1 MIIEIK
7 QNDKIHEII
16 EVKNAYILGIN
27 IINKTERT
35 RKHYT
40 DELQF
45 DKPYIHFDRLLPNG
59 YYMDLLLIK
68 ANEDTWSRYKG
79 IDNLSIKFDC
89 VTVESKL

>member
-1 MIIEIK
+1 MIIEIE

-35 RKHYT
+35 QKHYT

-68 ANEDTWSRYKG
+68 TDKDTLSKYKG
-79 IDNLSIKFDC
+79 IDNLSIKLDG